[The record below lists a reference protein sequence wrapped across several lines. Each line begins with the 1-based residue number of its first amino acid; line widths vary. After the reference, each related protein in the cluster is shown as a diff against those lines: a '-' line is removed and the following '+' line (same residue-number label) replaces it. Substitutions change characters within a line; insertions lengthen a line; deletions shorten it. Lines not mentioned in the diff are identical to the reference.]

1 MDTQGEKNG
10 DTADTHTKKRTGRDK
25 IKDKTKQIN
34 IQNNQKDKAPHKKD
48 SIQQPAWAS
57 NPAEAIAHAFCH
69 VLTKYRETHEA
80 GEKLH
85 ERNVAGEN

>member
-34 IQNNQKDKAPHKKD
+34 IQNKQPERQGTPQKGLD
-48 SIQQPAWAS
+48 PAAS
-57 NPAEAIAHAFCH
+57 MGFESS
-69 VLTKYRETHEA
+69 
-80 GEKLH
+80 
-85 ERNVAGEN
+85 